1 MSSTGA
7 RDDRTNIAP
16 RGGTRVVVMRDEA
29 ATGNEADRTKD
40 DGDDVLAS
48 AKDLLRLLD
57 GNERKA
63 ADDGLLTW
71 HIGQKR
77 PAQGVAKDGKEN
89 EWVLVGKYLTK
100 EEARAAARC
109 RPNGVKFRKSNN
121 AATYWYYSCV
131 THEDKGCP
139 CVMKVSRPIHR
150 GAAGE
155 WLVERRGGET
165 CDAHAEIRSEEVIA
179 RQTHDLVDADG
190 APASGVAPMKYCRD
204 GRQRGV
210 HPNLISLVTRLRKEG
225 IAPAAILRE
234 LHKLWNNGG
243 LKGSIT
249 TKGDLPNAKQLK
261 VRGFCVASVP
271 RNSRL
276 TMLHRT
282 SSMRGVSR
290 RLSAPKLAPTTARR
304 VSTA

>member
-1 MSSTGA
+1 MSSKGA
-7 RDDRTNIAP
+7 RDDRTSVAS
-16 RGGTRVVVMRDEA
+16 RGGARVVVMRDDGA
-29 ATGNEADRTKD
+29 KGDEADRTED

-48 AKDLLRLLD
+48 AKDLLSLLD

-63 ADDGLLTW
+63 ADARLLTW
-71 HIGQKR
+71 RIGQKR
-77 PAQGVAKDGKEN
+77 PAQGAARDGTES
-89 EWVLVGKYLTK
+89 EWVLIGKYLTK
-100 EEARAAARC
+100 EEARGAARC
-109 RPNGVKFRKSNN
+109 RPNGVRFRKSTNT
-121 AATYWYYSCV
+121 ATHSYYSCV

-139 CVMKVSRPIHR
+139 CVMKVSRPMHR
-150 GAAGE
+150 GAAGD

-225 IAPAAILRE
+225 VYPAAILTE

-243 LKGSIT
+243 LEGSIT
-249 TKGDLPNAKQLK
+249 TKGDLPSAKQLK
-261 VRGFCVASVP
+261 VR
-271 RNSRL
+271 
-276 TMLHRT
+276 MI
-282 SSMRGVSR
+282 
-290 RLSAPKLAPTTARR
+290 PTWFLC
-304 VSTA
+304 S

>member
-1 MSSTGA
+1 M
-7 RDDRTNIAP
+7 
-16 RGGTRVVVMRDEA
+16 
-29 ATGNEADRTKD
+29 
-40 DGDDVLAS
+40 
-48 AKDLLRLLD
+48 
-57 GNERKA
+57 
-63 ADDGLLTW
+63 
-71 HIGQKR
+71 
-77 PAQGVAKDGKEN
+77 
-89 EWVLVGKYLTK
+89 
-100 EEARAAARC
+100 
-109 RPNGVKFRKSNN
+109 KFRKSNN

-225 IAPAAILRE
+225 IAPAA
-234 LHKLWNNGG
+234 
-243 LKGSIT
+243 
-249 TKGDLPNAKQLK
+249 
-261 VRGFCVASVP
+261 
-271 RNSRL
+271 
-276 TMLHRT
+276 
-282 SSMRGVSR
+282 SMRPLRGASGRNQETGDGRWVQMCE
-290 RLSAPKLAPTTARR
+290 LGPTTYLR
-304 VSTA
+304 VSI